1 MREDERARD
10 TGAPGR
16 LPPPAPEPAASRP
29 ARFAGGPGGARRFVP
44 LAAVAAVALAL
55 AAQAV
60 LIFGVVV
67 PYWMIDFAVY
77 RGAAQA
83 LLHDVRLYELGV
95 DTAFFPGMM
104 YTYTP
109 FFAVMMVPA
118 ALVPAAVAQFAWTTA
133 GYLALAAS
141 IWLVLRITGVTTTR
155 QRTTALVTAGLICAA
170 MLGPVQFNVLLGQ
183 VNLFL
188 VVLVLL
194 DFLPS
199 LPERYRG
206 IATGIAAGI
215 KLTPLFF
222 VAYLFFTGRRR
233 AAFQALGSFAAT
245 ALVGFALL
253 PTDSRAYWF
262 HGVFFDSARAVPTDV
277 MVNHSLP
284 GFFARLVG
292 ERTAPDW
299 SLLLAAAAT
308 AACLAAAV
316 WAHRRGHDVV
326 GLLVIAFAAQLVSPV
341 TWVHHCVWV
350 VPALVWLA
358 TVAWRQAT
366 PLPRVLLGLV
376 VLWYLAP
383 VWSLGHRIFDG
394 VPFQHTPTGNLLVT
408 LTGTLVPAVVAIALL
423 PVWLRRLRPPE
434 RAEVARPEVASAG

>member
-10 TGAPGR
+10 TGGPLPPTPEPATTR
-16 LPPPAPEPAASRP
+16 LPPIP
-29 ARFAGGPGGARRFVP
+29 ARARRLVP
-44 LAAVAAVALAL
+44 LAAVTAVALAL
-55 AAQAV
+55 ATQAV
-60 LIFGVVV
+60 LVFGAVV
-67 PYWMIDFAVY
+67 PHWMIDFAVY

-109 FFAVMMVPA
+109 FVAVLMVPA

-141 IWLVLRITGVTTTR
+141 IWLMLRITGVTTTR
-155 QRTTALVTAGLICAA
+155 QRTTALVTAGVVFAA

-183 VNLFL
+183 INLFL
-188 VVLVLL
+188 VVLVLV

-206 IATGIAAGI
+206 IATGVAAGI
-215 KLTPLFF
+215 KLTPLLF

-233 AAFQALGSFAAT
+233 AALQALAAFAAT

-262 HGVFFDSARAVPTDV
+262 QGVFFDSARAVPTDV

-299 SLLLAAAAT
+299 SLLPAAAAT

-326 GLLVIAFAAQLVSPV
+326 GLLVIAFAAQLASPV

-358 TVAWRQAT
+358 TVAWRHPT
-366 PLPRVLLGLV
+366 PLPRALLGAV
-376 VLWYLAP
+376 VVWYLAP
-383 VWSLGHRIFDG
+383 VWSLGHRMFDG
-394 VPFQHTPTGNLLVT
+394 VPFQQTPAGNLLVT
-408 LTGTLVPAVVAIALL
+408 LTGTLVPAVLAIALL
-423 PVWLRRLRPPE
+423 PVWLRRLRPPDRAEPE
-434 RAEVARPEVASAG
+434 RAEVAAAG